1 MKIKKKLM
9 KALFLKDKNRRYSYF
24 LIEKKK
30 YILKY
35 IFNNLK
41 LPASVRNLAYN
52 EYINLIHYN
61 SHTKIRNRCI
71 LTNRGRA
78 VYRNFK
84 LSRLFFKHYALQGDL
99 MGVKKASW

>member
-1 MKIKKKLM
+1 M
-9 KALFLKDKNRRYSYF
+9 KALFIKDKNRRYSYF

-35 IFNNLK
+35 IFNNLS
-41 LPASVRNLAYN
+41 LSTTIRNFAYA
-52 EYINLIHYN
+52 EYINLVQYN
-61 SHTKIRNRCI
+61 SHTKIRNRCV

-84 LSRLFFKHYALQGDL
+84 LSRLFFKQYALQGDL
-99 MGVKKASW
+99 MGVKKAS